1 MDAAII
7 YQYSMYALVVAGI
20 VWMVRSARKAQA
32 AKDAN
37 LVACKQCGSP
47 IATFQAVGQR
57 MADAYVDVEAIRL
70 TSWQAAWRIS
80 EGLDARE
87 AVAHRLHL
95 PTRQHVHEV
104 HAPDSSYAS
113 GWLRRSSSSLR

>member
-37 LVACKQCGSP
+37 LVACKQCG
-47 IATFQAVGQR
+47 GDMKR
-57 MADAYVDVEAIRL
+57 HRY
-70 TSWQAAWRIS
+70 S
-80 EGLDARE
+80 EGNYKIVIGLLVVILGVILVFTVPVFGWIVGLILVLVGFGMGGKR
-87 AVAHRLHL
+87 
-95 PTRQHVHEV
+95 
-104 HAPDSSYAS
+104 YS
-113 GWLRRSSSSLR
+113 GWKCQQCDYFFETK